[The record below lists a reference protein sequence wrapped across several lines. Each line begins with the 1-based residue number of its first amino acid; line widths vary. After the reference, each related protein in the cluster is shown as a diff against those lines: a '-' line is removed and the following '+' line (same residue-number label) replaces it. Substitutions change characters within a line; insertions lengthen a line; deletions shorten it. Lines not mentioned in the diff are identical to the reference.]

1 MSSGIE
7 QESELAAAR
16 RINQYLTMSLNSR
29 RKNRLCEKNR
39 ELTGAARLR
48 GIVGRPAI
56 ACTTFTL
63 KSCGLGL
70 HVDFQKIRLINWS
83 ST

>member
-48 GIVGRPAI
+48 GIVGRQASYCLYHFHAEVVRTGTACRFPENPA
-56 ACTTFTL
+56 
-63 KSCGLGL
+63 
-70 HVDFQKIRLINWS
+70 D
-83 ST
+83 